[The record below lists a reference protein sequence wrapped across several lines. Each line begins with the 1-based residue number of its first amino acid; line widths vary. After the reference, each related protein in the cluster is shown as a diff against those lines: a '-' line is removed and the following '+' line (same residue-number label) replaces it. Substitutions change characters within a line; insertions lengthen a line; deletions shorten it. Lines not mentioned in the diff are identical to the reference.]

1 MVCSGKDGLDGG
13 GSGNAG
19 EGVNRGEVKGKTKG
33 FGSKLDIGRREGE
46 IWGLDESEGRY
57 HR

>member
-19 EGVNRGEVKGKTKG
+19 EGVNRGEVKGKAKG
-33 FGSKLDIGRREGE
+33 FGSKLDIGRRG
-46 IWGLDESEGRY
+46 G
-57 HR
+57 